1 MNIARITLFFLEIET
16 KIHPLENMSSL
27 IAAIIN
33 PMKNGIKIKP
43 IDEENPLNLYWPERH
58 PITTTAENIK
68 NPQII
73 PLIYDWRILSLEKPI
88 LLKLRFSIT
97 LINTRY
103 IAIRIIFEYKKSKSP
118 SVAVAVGTNFSGK
131 P

>member
-1 MNIARITLFFLEIET
+1 
-16 KIHPLENMSSL
+16 
-27 IAAIIN
+27 
-33 PMKNGIKIKP
+33 MKNGIKIKP